1 MGNSQS
7 HNHGQHPGHGLP
19 PSSPQTNTTLS
30 HDASS
35 NVKSPNRKRH
45 TIQAGGFRKPVEGP
59 ADPLSDAL
67 RSVTRP
73 VVVGPPTPPRTTQG
87 IPIAGSLS
95 GSPAYGDAQIRGKRS
110 VSLRYKGGR
119 YSPSLAS
126 PAQPAP
132 LFACESPSM
141 YGSSLMSHTDPTL
154 GPEMAGDIPKPD
166 TMDVDAP
173 GSSHSQTQAV
183 PRPILSQRRSN
194 AVPEFFPATLPS
206 ASVCASSHSVTAVQ
220 GTATHPPGVMAP
232 SPLPAP
238 PVIPVD
244 VRKYGITSTPSRP
257 PGLPLPSSQ
266 KAAVSTSIKWKG
278 SGQTVYISGSFND
291 WRHKIRLHPT
301 SSGIFSVSVTLQPGV
316 HFFKFI
322 VDDEW
327 RCSPYFATAP
337 DDDGNLV
344 NYVRIEGI
352 ASNTTSPPTGPTT
365 DGTPSAPSAGRTSPN
380 PTASSP
386 QATVDL
392 GTPLIDVNQTIAALD
407 GLELESALSNSPP
420 GEYTLQV
427 PEHLYLG
434 RRGSVPGQHH
444 QTSHKHQHP
453 PTLPP
458 HLSQVLLNHSHSH
471 HNALNNPNHRL
482 VDRDET
488 NASLPVPNHVVL
500 NHLFACSIRN
510 GVMAIASTTRYR
522 KKYTTTVYYKPF
534 SPQ

>member
-7 HNHGQHPGHGLP
+7 HTHGQHPGHGPP
-19 PSSPQTNTTLS
+19 PSSPQANPTLT
-30 HDASS
+30 HDASPTA
-35 NVKSPNRKRH
+35 KSPNRKRH
-45 TIQAGGFRKPVEGP
+45 TIQAGSFRKPVEGP
-59 ADPLSDAL
+59 TDPLSDAPQGA
-67 RSVTRP
+67 TRP
-73 VVVGPPTPPRTTQG
+73 VMVGPSTPPKATQG

-95 GSPAYGDAQIRGKRS
+95 GSPAYGGAQSRGKRS

-126 PAQPAP
+126 PAQPTP

-141 YGSSLMSHTDPTL
+141 YGSSLTAHTDPTL
-154 GPEMAGDIPKPD
+154 GPEVVGDITKPD
-166 TMDVDAP
+166 TMDLDVP
-173 GSSHSQTQAV
+173 GLSHSSAQAA

-220 GTATHPPGVMAP
+220 GSTTHPPGVMAS
-232 SPLPAP
+232 SPLQAP
-238 PVIPVD
+238 PVTPSD
-244 VRKYGITSTPSRP
+244 VRKYGTTPTPSRP
-257 PGLPLPSSQ
+257 PGLPLPSSR

-301 SSGIFSVSVTLQPGV
+301 SSGIFSVAVTLQPGV

-344 NYVRIEGI
+344 NYVRVEGT
-352 ASNTTSPPTGPTT
+352 ASTTTSPRTGPTST
-365 DGTPSAPSAGRTSPN
+365 GIPSTPSAGRTPPN
-380 PTASSP
+380 ATSGSP
-386 QATVDL
+386 QATVEL

-407 GLELESALSNSPP
+407 GLELESVLSNSPP

-434 RRGSVPGQHH
+434 RRGSAPGQHH
-444 QTSHKHQHP
+444 QTTPKNQHP

-471 HNALNNPNHRL
+471 HNALSNSNHRL
-482 VDRDET
+482 VDREET
-488 NASLPVPNHVVL
+488 NTSLPVPNHVVL

-534 SPQ
+534 NPQ